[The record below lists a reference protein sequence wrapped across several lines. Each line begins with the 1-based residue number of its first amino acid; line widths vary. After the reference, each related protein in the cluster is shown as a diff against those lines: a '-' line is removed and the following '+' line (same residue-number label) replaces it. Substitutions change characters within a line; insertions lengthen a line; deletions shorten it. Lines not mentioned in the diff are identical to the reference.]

1 MKMAQLIRVFSSSS
15 IGLMMVTLLT
25 SCGGGGS
32 SPAPSSQP
40 SGPSATLS
48 TTYAYVTDQTTNEIA
63 QYRVNADGTLTT
75 LGGNIS
81 TGASSQPIAIAVDP
95 AHKYAY
101 VVLKTKDRIDQY
113 AIHSDGTLSTTPL
126 SSVSTGSE
134 PFAIA
139 LTPSGRYA
147 YVTNMA
153 STSVPSVSQYSVDSV
168 TGTLHP
174 LPTPTIATGAV
185 PKGLTIDRSEKF
197 VYVASAGDL
206 KVYQYAIDPTGQLLP
221 PTSTASGGT
230 ASRVILDPSNQFL
243 YVSNN
248 NVILDPLSTAT
259 TIIFNDINSS
269 IAQFTTNISTTA
281 TLAAQT
287 PPSLLSKG
295 ALGLAVHPTKPVLY
309 ATNSFILS
317 TVSQFTIGSGG
328 TLSAMTTPTV
338 LSGSDFN
345 PPLHIV
351 IDPTGTHAFVLHP
364 FIGSTSGPTGLISRY
379 TIEAATGALSFNGT
393 VPSGLDPSAMAF
405 AVK

>member
-1 MKMAQLIRVFSSSS
+1 ML
-15 IGLMMVTLLT
+15 TLLT
-25 SCGGGGS
+25 GCGGGGS

-48 TTYAYVTDQTTNEIA
+48 TTYAYVTDQTNEDIA

-75 LGGNIS
+75 LGPKLP

-101 VVLKTKDRIDQY
+101 VVLHAKDRIDQY
-113 AIHSDGTLSTTPL
+113 AINPDGTLSTTPL
-126 SSVSTGSE
+126 PSVSTGSK

-153 STSVPSVSQYSVDSV
+153 SNSISQYSVDS
-168 TGTLHP
+168 
-174 LPTPTIATGAV
+174 ATGALTSLPFPTIPTGTV

-206 KVYQYAIDPTGQLLP
+206 KVYHYAIDPTGQLLP

-230 ASRVILDPSNQFL
+230 ASRVTLDPSNQFL

-248 NVILDPLSTAT
+248 NVTISHPTPT
-259 TIIFNDINSS
+259 TTVFSDAASS

-281 TLAAQT
+281 TLTPQT
-287 PPSLLSKG
+287 PPSIPSAG
-295 ALGLAVHPTKPVLY
+295 ALGLAIHPSKPVLY
-309 ATNSFILS
+309 ATNSVILS

-328 TLSAMTTPTV
+328 TLSAMSPSTV
-338 LSGSDFN
+338 PSGSNDN

-379 TIEAATGALSFNGT
+379 TIDAATGALSFNGT